1 MKVKLEHACKAVTF
15 ADNIIFEKFETKNES
30 QQLHGPSA
38 IFMRPWAFQMILSRF
53 PFERTNE
60 CFFKVPTIIVAH
72 NDHVTDLAMF
82 EIDVEV
88 GDNMECSLL
97 VAPSKQEVSSEVCIK
112 MGRYRQ

>member
-1 MKVKLEHACKAVTF
+1 
-15 ADNIIFEKFETKNES
+15 
-30 QQLHGPSA
+30 
-38 IFMRPWAFQMILSRF
+38 MRPWAFQMILSRF
-53 PFERTNE
+53 PFERRNE
-60 CFFKVPTIIVAH
+60 CFFKVPTITVAH